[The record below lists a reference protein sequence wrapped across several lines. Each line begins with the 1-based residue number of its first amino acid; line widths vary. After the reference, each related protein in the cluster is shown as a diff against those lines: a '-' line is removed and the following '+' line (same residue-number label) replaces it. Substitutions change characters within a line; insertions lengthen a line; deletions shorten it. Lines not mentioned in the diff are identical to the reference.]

1 MSQFECSMKDLNGK
15 NVEYKTAR
23 KEQNESANVNANVN
37 ANSNVNANVNANVN
51 ENANENLNSEETIV
65 PKNET
70 IDVNTSLLDKIKEEK
85 NIKTI
90 LLIIIAYI
98 ITSSSQFNDILVNSF
113 PYLIE
118 NGSTNLLGK
127 VVIAVLI
134 GLSVVLFTSFFQD
147 H

>member
-37 ANSNVNANVNANVN
+37 ANSNVNANVN

>member
-1 MSQFECSMKDLNGK
+1 MSQFECSTKDLNGK

-23 KEQNESANVNANVN
+23 KEQNESANVNAN
-37 ANSNVNANVNANVN
+37 SNVNANVN

>member
-37 ANSNVNANVNANVN
+37 ANSNVNANVN
-51 ENANENLNSEETIV
+51 ENANENLNSQETIL

-70 IDVNTSLLDKIKEEK
+70 IDVNTSLIDKIKEEK

-98 ITSSSQFNDILVNSF
+98 ITS
-113 PYLIE
+113 
-118 NGSTNLLGK
+118 
-127 VVIAVLI
+127 
-134 GLSVVLFTSFFQD
+134 
-147 H
+147 